1 MRTVALIS
9 IFIAQLV
16 MNSMAHAQS
25 SGRGAQPLDA
35 ASTEALQ
42 KTQNLLFNPEQ
53 RAQAMK
59 NDPKALA
66 NDAKVKSSLGDQT
79 QPAYELSA
87 QVLETIVKKT
97 NGDPRQMQEIVNQ
110 LMTNPQLLEQYLT
123 PQQRDQI
130 RSMASQIEKQQ
141 GHAPTAPAH

>member
-1 MRTVALIS
+1 MRLFVLTAVILG
-9 IFIAQLV
+9 QL
-16 MNSMAHAQS
+16 AAS
-25 SGRGAQPLDA
+25 STTFADSSARGAKPLDA
-35 ASTEALQ
+35 ASLEALQ
-42 KTQNLLFNPEQ
+42 KTQGLLINPEQ

-66 NDAKVKSSLGDQT
+66 NDAKVKSTLGNQS

-97 NGDPRQMQEIVNQ
+97 NGDPKQMQEIVNQ
-110 LMTNPQLLEQYLT
+110 LMSNPQMLEQYLT

-130 RSMASQIEKQQ
+130 RGMASQIEKQQ
-141 GHAPTAPAH
+141 GHQPTSPTR